1 MAMKRWLPGLA
12 ALPICALPV
21 IWAGQRAPVLP
32 ASVILITLDTTRAD
46 HLPPYDDGFELP
58 AIEQLAREG
67 VVFERAIAP
76 VPLTLPSH
84 SSLFTG
90 RIPPA
95 HGARV
100 NGLTLEAGL
109 PMFP

>member
-21 IWAGQRAPVLP
+21 IWAGRREPVLP
-32 ASVILITLDTTRAD
+32 ASVILMPLNTRHCRNSVCHRTATASSCQ
-46 HLPPYDDGFELP
+46 PSSSSPG
-58 AIEQLAREG
+58 EG

-84 SSLFTG
+84 TSLFTG
-90 RIPPA
+90 RITRRTVPA
-95 HGARV
+95 
-100 NGLTLEAGL
+100 
-109 PMFP
+109 